1 MPRSKAERAEEASG
15 PETRITATP
24 LLPSPEERAK
34 IVSGEGEEEED
45 GEGGKV
51 EKGKVEKGEIR
62 DERKDDE
69 EQRKSRD
76 VEEKLDGEK
85 LWKKALQAKADLS
98 DALFRR

>member
-1 MPRSKAERAEEASG
+1 M
-15 PETRITATP
+15 
-24 LLPSPEERAK
+24 PSPEERAK

-45 GEGGKV
+45 GEG
-51 EKGKVEKGEIR
+51 GKVEKGEIR